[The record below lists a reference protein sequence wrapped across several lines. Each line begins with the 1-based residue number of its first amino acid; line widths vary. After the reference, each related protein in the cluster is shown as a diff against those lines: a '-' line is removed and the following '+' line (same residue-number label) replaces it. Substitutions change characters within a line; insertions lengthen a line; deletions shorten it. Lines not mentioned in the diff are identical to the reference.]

1 MELSEVVKIPPYSLS
16 KKEKESIHVDL
27 LSDLIRHH
35 YHCCGPYKR
44 YLDAIKFD
52 PQKPHDRQDL
62 PFLPIN
68 IFKSEHLLSVAS
80 ADVVRTLTSSGTS
93 GQGLSKVYLDRSMMI
108 KVSYT

>member
-1 MELSEVVKIPPYSLS
+1 MELSEVAKIPPYSLS
-16 KKEKESIHVDL
+16 KREKESIHVDL

-80 ADVVRTLTSSGTS
+80 NQTLACPSAPLGCKFERFITS
-93 GQGLSKVYLDRSMMI
+93 QKAE
-108 KVSYT
+108 